1 MSTNLPNTDKRNPKE
16 IIQRILELKQ
26 MGAHPKEIQ
35 KLQQLLN

>member
-1 MSTNLPNTDKRNPKE
+1 MSTKTTQTEKRTTKE

-26 MGAHPKEIQ
+26 SGTNTKEIQ

>member
-1 MSTNLPNTDKRNPKE
+1 MSTNSNQAEKYNPKE

-26 MGAHPKEIQ
+26 EGAHPKEIQ

>member
-1 MSTNLPNTDKRNPKE
+1 MSTNTPNTEKYTTKT

-26 MGAHPKEIQ
+26 NGGHPKEIQ